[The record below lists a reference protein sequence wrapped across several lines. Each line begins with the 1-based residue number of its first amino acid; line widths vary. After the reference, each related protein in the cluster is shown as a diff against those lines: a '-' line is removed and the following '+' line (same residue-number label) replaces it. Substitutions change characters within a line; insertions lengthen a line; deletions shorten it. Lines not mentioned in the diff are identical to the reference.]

1 MILKTNNNEEFDP
14 EMLVLA
20 GEKFEIQLPA
30 DKLWILKYLT
40 KKEAI
45 VYKYLYAFQNKKA
58 NKELMTLYT
67 GLVISYPQIHSVRKK
82 VNKLEAIQLELKSKL
97 TQESLELLPKL
108 EAGEYEI

>member
-1 MILKTNNNEEFDP
+1 
-14 EMLVLA
+14 
-20 GEKFEIQLPA
+20 
-30 DKLWILKYLT
+30 
-40 KKEAI
+40 
-45 VYKYLYAFQNKKA
+45 
-58 NKELMTLYT
+58 MTLYT